1 MPHTAA
7 APQPLCVLG
16 AGAWGTVVATLL
28 ARNGHTVRLWAHRAE
43 HAAELREQRVNQRY
57 LPELELP
64 AAIEVVSD
72 LRAAVAGAATAFV
85 AVPSQAIR
93 GLLQQLVA
101 LPKPAALISC
111 SKGLEPGTFKRL
123 TQVMADHLPTVPLA
137 VLSGPNLAAEIASGL
152 PAATTVASSDPQ
164 LARRAQQLLQQSTF
178 RVYTS
183 SDVVGVEAGAALK
196 NVIALA
202 SGISDGLGLG
212 DNTRAT
218 LITRGLAELVRL
230 GTALGGDARTFYGLA
245 GVGDLVATCSS
256 PRSRNHQAGVML
268 ARGASRDDLAASGL
282 TAEGVPTAK
291 AVHDRNVATHI
302 ELPISREVY
311 RVVFEGK
318 DPRRGIVDLMTRSEK
333 AE

>member
-1 MPHTAA
+1 MPHAA
-7 APQPLCVLG
+7 ADPPPLAVLG
-16 AGAWGTVVATLL
+16 AGSWGTVIATLL
-28 ARNGHTVRLWAHRAE
+28 ARNGHSVRLWAHRAE
-43 HAAELREQRVNQRY
+43 HAAELRSLRRNRRY

-64 AAIEVVSD
+64 ERLEVVSD
-72 LRAAVAGAATAFV
+72 LPEAAVGGANIFV
-85 AVPSQAIR
+85 AVPSRAIR
-93 GLLQQLVA
+93 SLMEKIAA
-101 LPKPAALISC
+101 LPQPAALISC
-111 SKGLEPGTFKRL
+111 SKGLELGTFKRL
-123 TQVMADHLPTVPLA
+123 TEVMAEHLPTVPLA
-137 VLSGPNLAAEIASGL
+137 VLSGPNLAAEIAAGL
-152 PAATTVASSDPQ
+152 PAATTIASEDER
-164 LARRAQQLLQQSTF
+164 LAKGTQRLLQQSSF

-183 SDVVGVEAGAALK
+183 NDVVGVEVGGALK

-230 GTALGGDARTFYGLA
+230 GTALGGNTRTFYGLA

-256 PRSRNHQAGVML
+256 EQSRNHRVGVML
-268 ARGASRDDLAASGL
+268 ARGANFVELEASGI

-291 AVHDRNVATHI
+291 AVQERKVAADI

-311 RVVFEGK
+311 RVVYEGK